1 MSQEPFS
8 CVLESHRR
16 GVGHR
21 LLGTVIPTDVLGRL
35 VAGASWR
42 VRLLNHN
49 SHATQRK
56 DPRKVLSSGHCA
68 LDPCSDTEPRKC
80 SIHPSPTLRPRVWC
94 PQWMAVPN
102 SINVIKTTPYSYAQ
116 RPT

>member
-1 MSQEPFS
+1 MSHEPFS
-8 CVLESHRR
+8 CVLENHRR

-21 LLGTVIPTDVLGRL
+21 LLGTVIPTDVLDRL
-35 VAGASWR
+35 VAGAFWR

-56 DPRKVLSSGHCA
+56 DPGKVLSSGHCA

-80 SIHPSPTLRPRVWC
+80 SIHPPL
-94 PQWMAVPN
+94 
-102 SINVIKTTPYSYAQ
+102 
-116 RPT
+116 